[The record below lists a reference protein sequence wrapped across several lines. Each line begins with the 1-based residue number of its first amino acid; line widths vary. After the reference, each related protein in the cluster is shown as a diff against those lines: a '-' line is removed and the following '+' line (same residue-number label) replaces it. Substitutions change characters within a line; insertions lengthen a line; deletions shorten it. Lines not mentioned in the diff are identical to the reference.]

1 MDYYIF
7 PSTVN
12 IGESVLLEITRS
24 KRNVQMFAAFECE
37 DILDVIF
44 TGQYALLE
52 SGFNTSNT
60 VLTLVD

>member
-1 MDYYIF
+1 MKYYIY
-7 PSTVN
+7 PSKMS
-12 IGESVLLEITRS
+12 IGDSVLLEITKSQRD
-24 KRNVQMFAAFECE
+24 VQLFAEFECE

-44 TGQYALLE
+44 TGQYVLLE